1 MADPNTDVTI
11 FRSAEPDREVEAAN
25 IVERL
30 RSAGIEAY
38 AAGHDVPG
46 VVVDTCEVRV
56 PAESREQA
64 EALIRPG
71 AEDGDASSALDMV
84 TIFSS
89 QNHNAEMEA
98 LAIRSILESSGIQAE
113 VVGASSIPSLPF
125 EVQVARSMVDE
136 AERAIA
142 AARAAG
148 PEAAEEAAMQSEP
161 EQPV

>member
-38 AAGHDVPG
+38 TAADDVPG

-71 AEDGDASSALDMV
+71 AEEGDTSSALDMV

-89 QNHNAEMEA
+89 QNHNAEMES
-98 LAIRSILESSGIQAE
+98 LAIQSILESSGIQAV
-113 VVGASSIPSLPF
+113 VVGASAIPSLPF

-148 PEAAEEAAMQSEP
+148 PEAAEEAAMQTEP
-161 EQPV
+161 EQPA